1 MSWKYNMYEHSG
13 LFYMSI
19 CIFWLR
25 YSSVNSLYLY
35 MQFKNSACQ
44 KKNNVYEYNSECF
57 GDLVQIIITPL
68 SLRTGYSFS
77 QETLLWGLLALE
89 VVDTFGP
96 R

>member
-1 MSWKYNMYEHSG
+1 MHILVYFICPYVYFGWG
-13 LFYMSI
+13 ILLSI
-19 CIFWLR
+19 PFICKHL
-25 YSSVNSLYLY
+25 YVNN

-44 KKNNVYEYNSECF
+44 KKNNIYEYNSECF
-57 GDLVQIIITPL
+57 GNLVQIITTPL